1 MIKTVFEGS
10 RKLREQGILKLLG
23 LKIIFFSLTL
33 ESSHRRNIA
42 IGNTTLVLDMKDT
55 AGEVSSVLHDIC
67 SNSTNRSYSRIKYEL
82 IFFLS
87 ILYHFS

>member
-23 LKIIFFSLTL
+23 LKIIFFSLIL

-42 IGNTTLVLDMKDT
+42 IGNTTLVLDM
-55 AGEVSSVLHDIC
+55 
-67 SNSTNRSYSRIKYEL
+67 
-82 IFFLS
+82 
-87 ILYHFS
+87 